1 MLGAVVAFT
10 LTINLYWLGYIRFR
24 RLGWVGYGRKSPR
37 PLPDDAL
44 RIVMRDAEKEH
55 KMAA

>member
-1 MLGAVVAFT
+1 MPGVVVAFT
-10 LTINLYWLGYIRFR
+10 LTINLYRHGYIRFR
-24 RLGWVGYGRKSPR
+24 RPGLIGYGRKSPQ
-37 PLPDDAL
+37 PLPDDEL